1 MNKLWKIIKY
11 TRPFKRFYIVMG
23 CSVFAL
29 ALLSQ
34 AGPLF
39 TKLIVDLIVA
49 RLKGEPAKISLLVTY
64 LILILGTD
72 FLITAVTDVSQYF
85 SDIMTTK
92 LNNYLSEKYY
102 RHVLGLSVEY
112 FDNEITGKIV
122 NKLDR
127 GIISISTFIS
137 QMVNNFLPFFVST
150 VITLFIISLYSWELA
165 ILLFFLFPIYIF
177 ISHKSSVEW
186 GKKESEKNAILDLT
200 SGRVFEAL
208 STIRVIKSFVRELSE
223 FEYFK
228 KTRSKIVG
236 LADTQSKDWHT
247 YDFYRRIVLNMEFNI
262 GVE

>member
-1 MNKLWKIIKY
+1 
-11 TRPFKRFYIVMG
+11 MG